1 MPRMKPTGPTAGPKA
16 NLYQGTV
23 SLGHLAKL
31 WHLPRRAVRRL
42 VQQGRLPFVQIAG
55 KIRVPKE
62 HAQRPKD

>member
-1 MPRMKPTGPTAGPKA
+1 MPRMKPAGPATGPFK
-16 NLYQGTV
+16 GTV

-55 KIRVPKE
+55 KIRVPTE
-62 HAQRPKD
+62 HARKPKDS